1 MKTMK
6 LIFNEKIRIHSICK
20 RFKFFKN
27 SNGWQKTLNT
37 YKCICQDISLSQL
50 KKKQP
55 KERKKN
61 LITQFNLNDINI
73 FLFFKMHVQQ
83 KNDER
88 RK

>member
-1 MKTMK
+1 MY
-6 LIFNEKIRIHSICK
+6 LSGHI
-20 RFKFFKN
+20 
-27 SNGWQKTLNT
+27 TLT
-37 YKCICQDISLSQL
+37 V
-50 KKKQP
+50 KKKTT
-55 KERKKN
+55 KRKKKN